1 MPKKSKKSLSKR
13 QSLKDKFKII
23 RKVKE
28 HNRKLRRNAK
38 KAGKKRKPSLLKDP
52 GIPNHFPYRDEVVKE
67 LQFEKVRI
75 AAKRLAQKEARR
87 ARQLERNVRYSQNL
101 FVHAQC
107 QSVTQAD
114 PFTVRANN
122 RLLGRRGSN

>member
-38 KAGKKRKPSLLKDP
+38 KAGKRKPSLLKDP
-52 GIPNHFPYRDEVVKE
+52 GIPNDFPYRDQIVKE
-67 LQFEKVRI
+67 LKFEKDRI
-75 AAKRLAQKEARR
+75 AAKHLAQKEARK
-87 ARQLERNVRYSQNL
+87 ARQLKRKVRCS
-101 FVHAQC
+101 
-107 QSVTQAD
+107 
-114 PFTVRANN
+114 
-122 RLLGRRGSN
+122 